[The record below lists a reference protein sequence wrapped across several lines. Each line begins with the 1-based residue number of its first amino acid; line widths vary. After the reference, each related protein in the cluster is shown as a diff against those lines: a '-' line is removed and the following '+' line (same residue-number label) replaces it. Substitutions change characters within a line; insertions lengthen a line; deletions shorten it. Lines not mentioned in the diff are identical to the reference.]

1 MDFEENENSIT
12 AGTSTQ
18 NPLLQ
23 RKRAK
28 LQVRPNMSCGIN
40 VSVIRFVIFYMSIS
54 IVHEKNLACKDQNY
68 EFSIAMNSA
77 VNGYLEN

>member
-12 AGTSTQ
+12 ENVIASTSTESQ
-18 NPLLQ
+18 QSLLR

-40 VSVIRFVIFYMSIS
+40 VSVNKICYFLYV
-54 IVHEKNLACKDQNY
+54 
-68 EFSIAMNSA
+68 
-77 VNGYLEN
+77 YLYRI

>member
-40 VSVIRFVIFYMSIS
+40 VSVNKICYFLHV
-54 IVHEKNLACKDQNY
+54 
-68 EFSIAMNSA
+68 
-77 VNGYLEN
+77 YLYRT

>member
-12 AGTSTQ
+12 AGTSTESRQ
-18 NPLLQ
+18 PLLQ

-40 VSVIRFVIFYMSIS
+40 VSVNKICYFLHV
-54 IVHEKNLACKDQNY
+54 
-68 EFSIAMNSA
+68 
-77 VNGYLEN
+77 YLYRT